1 MQGTYD
7 LWLVGLSI
15 GVAVIASYVALE
27 LASRVRAA
35 RGTRGARHWLTG
47 GALSMGT
54 GIWSMNFIG
63 MLAFRLPVPMTY
75 DADGTLLS
83 LLVAIIVS
91 ALVLQTVS
99 HNALTTRRLL
109 RAGLFMGGGIAAMH
123 YIGMEAMEIEPSIQY
138 DPTLAIL
145 SIAIAIG
152 ASVAALW
159 IAFRLRSEALRSPIG
174 KKVGSALVMGAA
186 IAGMHY
192 TAMAAAT
199 FAPDSYWVDDPTSVM
214 NWWAATTIGALACM
228 FLLAALLTSMVDAK
242 LAERSARVAEK
253 MRNTNL
259 DLEHRTTELTRANE
273 MLRQAA
279 AERTKTELALVD
291 SEERYRV
298 LATLSSDWSWEQDA
312 EFRFVNLSN
321 TVPLYCGISHANH
334 VGKTR
339 WELPDSEPVN
349 TTWQEHKAVL
359 RAHKEFRNLLIK
371 RTDTDGTTHYA
382 SVSGSPM
389 FNASGNFKGYR
400 GVGTD
405 VTARLV
411 AEERFRAT
419 FDQAAI
425 GIAHISFDGRH
436 LMANRRYC
444 EMLGYAQDELLA
456 LSADTVTARDGPG
469 ALPTLRADLLK
480 GAIDH
485 YSGEKKFFRKDGSPI
500 AVNRTISLARDARG
514 EPLYYIRVIEDI
526 SERKAIEAA
535 HQRSEAEFG
544 ALFNQAAVGMAE
556 TDLRGV
562 FLRVNEKL
570 CTMLGYTA
578 EELLG
583 LKFQQITHSDD
594 LTRNFEL
601 LRSFAAGERQEY
613 TYEKRYVRKDGS
625 PLWVSVTMSR
635 VRTGPDS
642 SPTALAVIEDISERK
657 RAEERLMYLAQFDA
671 LTGLPNRSLIRDR
684 LGLAVARAKRND
696 QMVGV
701 MFLDLDNFSE
711 VNDLLGHAA
720 GDRVLQTAA
729 ALLSASL
736 RDVDTLG
743 RLGGDE
749 FTIVLENITGEDQV
763 SIVAEKIKKVFAE
776 PIVVDGREI
785 FVSASVGIALYPHGG
800 ETVDALLQSA
810 DVAMYHAK
818 GQGRNIHAFA
828 SPTMTAEAG
837 ERFQMVA
844 LLRRAMERQEFKL
857 HYQPIVDLKGR
868 DIIGAEALIR
878 LDSPEHGLIS
888 PTKFIPLAEG
898 TGLIVPIGEWVL
910 KTACLQAKTWQVQ
923 GQPPVLV
930 SVNLSARQLRTKGLV
945 EMIARTLSETGLAPE
960 LLKIEITESHIMEDG
975 HDVMEML
982 TAIRQLGVGLA
993 MDDFGTGYSSL
1004 GNLATLPVQV
1014 LRIDRSFIARMLED
1028 SDAMALVSTILTL
1041 ARSLRLKVV
1050 AEGVETEQQEKALRL
1065 LRCDQMQGYVF
1076 SRPLPAAEFSALLAK
1091 HRRAIDGNGEAPRSA
1106 SAKAIAG

>member
-7 LWLVGLSI
+7 PWLVGLSI
-15 GVAVIASYVALE
+15 GVAVIASYVALD
-27 LASRVRAA
+27 LASRVAASRGTKAA
-35 RGTRGARHWLTG
+35 RYWLVG
-47 GALSMGT
+47 GAFSMGT
-54 GIWSMNFIG
+54 GIWSMDFIG
-63 MLAFRLPVPMTY
+63 MLALRMPMPMEY
-75 DADGTLLS
+75 DTGGTLLS
-83 LLVAIIVS
+83 LLIAVIASAVA
-91 ALVLQTVS
+91 LQTVS
-99 HNALTTRRLL
+99 RRDLGVRRLL
-109 RAGLFMGGGIAAMH
+109 SGGVGMGLGIAAMH
-123 YIGMEAMEIEPSIQY
+123 YAGMEAMEIEPSIQY
-138 DPTLAIL
+138 DPALVVL
-145 SIAIAIG
+145 SIAIAIA
-152 ASVAALW
+152 ASLAALS
-159 IAFRLRSEALRSPIG
+159 IAFALRSETLVARG
-174 KKVGSALVMGAA
+174 KKSVGALVMGAG
-186 IAGMHY
+186 IADMHY
-192 TAMAAAT
+192 IAMAAAT
-199 FAPDSYWVDDPTSVM
+199 FAPDSHVVDDFTSITSGTSL
-214 NWWAATTIGALACM
+214 AAAIGAFTFVLLLST
-228 FLLAALLTSMVDAK
+228 LLASIVDAR
-242 LAERSARVAEK
+242 LAGRSARIAET
-253 MRNTNL
+253 MRKANL
-259 DLEHRTTELTRANE
+259 DLERRSGELTRANE
-273 MLRQAA
+273 LLRQEA
-279 AERTKTELALVD
+279 AERTQAERALLE

-298 LATLSSDWSWEQDA
+298 LTALSSDWSWEQDA
-312 EFRFVNLSN
+312 EFRFVGLSK
-321 TVPLYCGISHANH
+321 TVPSYCGISHAGH

-339 WELPDSEPVN
+339 WELPDSAPVN
-349 TTWQEHKAVL
+349 MTWEEHKAQL
-359 RAHKEFRNLLIK
+359 QAHKEFRNLLIK
-371 RTDTDGTTHYA
+371 RIDTDGATRYA

-389 FNASGNFKGYR
+389 FDASGDFKGYR

-411 AEERFRAT
+411 AEERFRST
-419 FDQAAI
+419 FEQAAV
-425 GIAHISFDGRH
+425 GIAHISLDGQH

-444 EMLGYAQDELLA
+444 EMLGYAQNELLA
-456 LSADTVTARDGPG
+456 LRADTVTAREGPG
-469 ALPTLRADLLK
+469 ALPSLRADLLE

-526 SERKAIEAA
+526 SERKAVEAA
-535 HQRSEAEFG
+535 RQQSDAEFG
-544 ALFNQAAVGMAE
+544 ALFNQAALGMAQ
-556 TDLRGV
+556 TDMRGV

-578 EELLG
+578 DELLG

-594 LTRNFEL
+594 LTRNLEL
-601 LRSFAAGERQEY
+601 LRGFASGERQEY
-613 TYEKRYVRKDGS
+613 TYEKRYVCKDGS

-642 SPTALAVIEDISERK
+642 PPTALAVIEDISERK

-671 LTGLPNRSLIRDR
+671 LTGLPNRSLVRDR
-684 LGLAVARAKRND
+684 LALAIARAKRND

-763 SIVAEKIKKVFAE
+763 GTVAEKLKKVFAE
-776 PIVVDGREI
+776 PIVVEGREI

-800 ETVDALLQSA
+800 ESVDALLQSA

-818 GQGRNIHAFA
+818 GQGRNVHAFA
-828 SPTMTAEAG
+828 SPTITAEAS
-837 ERFQMVA
+837 ERFEMVA
-844 LLRRAMERQEFKL
+844 LLRRAMEREEFKL
-857 HYQPIVDLKGR
+857 HYQPIVDLGSR

-888 PTKFIPLAEG
+888 PAKFVPLAES

-910 KTACLQAKTWQVQ
+910 KTACLEAKNWQVQ

-945 EMIARTLSETGLAPE
+945 ETIARTLSETGLAPE
-960 LLKIEITESHIMEDG
+960 LLKLEITESQIMEDS
-975 HDVMEML
+975 HDVMGRLE
-982 TAIRQLGVGLA
+982 AIRRLGVGLA

-1004 GNLATLPVQV
+1004 GNLAKLPVQV
-1014 LRIDRSFIARMLED
+1014 LKIDRSFVARMLD
-1028 SDAMALVSTILTL
+1028 ASDAMALVSTILTL

-1065 LRCDQMQGYVF
+1065 LRCDEMQGYFF
-1076 SRPLPAAEFSALLAK
+1076 SRPLPASEFAALLAK
-1091 HRRAIDGNGEAPRSA
+1091 HRRAIDGEARA
-1106 SAKAIAG
+1106 SRAVLESVG

>member
-1 MQGTYD
+1 MHGTYD
-7 LWLVGLSI
+7 PWLVGLSI
-15 GVAVIASYVALE
+15 GVGVIASYVALD
-27 LASRVRAA
+27 LASRVAAA
-35 RGTRGARHWLTG
+35 RGTKAARYWLVG
-47 GALSMGT
+47 GAFSMGT
-54 GIWSMNFIG
+54 GIWSMQFIG
-63 MLAFRLPVPMTY
+63 MLAFRMPMPMDY
-75 DADGTLLS
+75 DTGGTLLS
-83 LLVAIIVS
+83 LLIAVIAS
-91 ALVLQTVS
+91 AFALQTVS
-99 HNALTTRRLL
+99 RRDLGVRRLL
-109 RAGLFMGGGIAAMH
+109 SGGVCMGLGIAAMQ
-123 YIGMEAMEIEPSIQY
+123 YAGMEAMEIEPSIQY
-138 DPTLAIL
+138 DPMLVVF
-145 SIAIAIG
+145 SIVMAIAV
-152 ASVAALW
+152 SLAALW
-159 IAFRLRSEALRSPIG
+159 IAFALRSEAAMG
-174 KKVGSALVMGAA
+174 KKSVGALMMGAA

-192 TAMAAAT
+192 TAMAAAN
-199 FAPDSYWVDDPTSVM
+199 FAPDSHVVDDFTSITSGTSL
-214 NWWAATTIGALACM
+214 AAAIGVFAFML
-228 FLLAALLTSMVDAK
+228 LLATLLASIVDAR
-242 LAERSARVAEK
+242 LADRSARIAEK
-253 MRNTNL
+253 MRKANL
-259 DLEHRTTELTRANE
+259 DLERRSGELSRANE
-273 MLRQAA
+273 LLRQEA
-279 AERTKTELALVD
+279 AERTQAERALLE

-298 LATLSSDWSWEQDA
+298 LTALSSDWSWEQDA
-312 EFRFVNLSN
+312 EFRFVGLSK
-321 TVPLYCGISHANH
+321 TVPYYCGVSHADH

-339 WELPDSEPVN
+339 WELPDSSPVN
-349 TTWQEHKAVL
+349 MTWEEHKAQL
-359 RAHKEFRNLLIK
+359 QAHKEFRNLLIK
-371 RTDTDGTTHYA
+371 RIDADGTTRYA

-389 FNASGNFKGYR
+389 FDASGNFKGYL

-411 AEERFRAT
+411 AEERFRST
-419 FDQAAI
+419 FEQAAV
-425 GIAHISFDGRH
+425 GIAHVSLDGQH

-456 LSADTVTARDGPG
+456 LRADTVTARDGPG
-469 ALPTLRADLLK
+469 ALPSLRADLLE

-526 SERKAIEAA
+526 SERKAVEVAR
-535 HQRSEAEFG
+535 QRSEAEFG

-583 LKFQQITHSDD
+583 LKFQQITHTDD
-594 LTRNFEL
+594 LTHNLEL
-601 LRSFAAGERQEY
+601 LRSFAAGERQEC

-635 VRTGPDS
+635 VSLGPG
-642 SPTALAVIEDISERK
+642 SPRTALAVIEDISERR

-671 LTGLPNRSLIRDR
+671 LTGLPNRSLVRDR
-684 LGLAVARAKRND
+684 LALAVARAKRND

-763 SIVAEKIKKVFAE
+763 STVAEKIKKVFAE

-828 SPTMTAEAG
+828 SATMTTEAS

-844 LLRRAMERQEFKL
+844 LLRRAIERQEFKL
-857 HYQPIVDLKGR
+857 HYQPIVDLR
-868 DIIGAEALIR
+868 SREIIGAEALIR

-888 PTKFIPLAEG
+888 PAKFIPLAEG

-910 KTACLQAKTWQVQ
+910 KTACLEAKNWQVQ
-923 GQPPVLV
+923 GQPPVVV

-945 EMIARTLSETGLAPE
+945 EMIAGTLSETGLAPE
-960 LLKIEITESHIMEDG
+960 LLKLEITESQIMEDG
-975 HDVMEML
+975 HDVMDRL
-982 TAIRQLGVGLA
+982 DAIRRLGVGLA

-1004 GNLATLPVQV
+1004 GNLAKLPVQV
-1014 LRIDRSFIARMLED
+1014 LKIDRSFVARMLDD
-1028 SDAMALVSTILTL
+1028 SDAMGLVSTILTL

-1065 LRCDQMQGYVF
+1065 LRCDEMQGYSF
-1076 SRPLPAAEFSALLAK
+1076 SRPLPAAEFAALLAK
-1091 HRRAIDGNGEAPRSA
+1091 HRRTIDGEAGA
-1106 SAKAIAG
+1106 SRAALEKASVG